1 MLDAPTLSSAGHA
14 MIGRREGMR
23 SKRRSP
29 RSRVAVRATWQVRL
43 RLSILLLVVSALPT
57 GLSILVGDTP
67 ARAGTF
73 AVRDT
78 SPAGFDTK
86 VTGTIVTSKGVLLTR
101 DGTGAESRN
110 PVCPGANP
118 VPSSVPEGASASF
131 CYEDK
136 PYFIQPGTS
145 GTGIRGGP
153 TGFSGQFKTAVS
165 FVYTISIPG
174 ADGSWVPSGYS
185 VSGHVTTAPATGSPG
200 ELQCSVDKT
209 VPDAP
214 PLQFSCLTSTF
225 SGLNEPNLEPR
236 WTVTAGTIPA
246 GEPRVYFLGDS
257 VTAGFGYCGTE
268 GEPLKTCGVNQSFD
282 NDWKGTNSL
291 EACSPPAT
299 INDRCSNNN
308 DTGMPWVAGPWFDQP
323 GAPTVA
329 YSYVIAKR
337 QSTVD
342 PAAIENWAVTGS
354 TPADWDPV
362 TNGRFGPQLKKIKN
376 ATVVMT
382 LGANPLL
389 SDYLDISVL
398 GLVTIQKGSCAD
410 TAVVGH
416 SGLRTVLYRAAEPE
430 AGPGGILNCFDAQW
444 QQIEQTKHLV
454 DIYESLLNDGDHV
467 LVLGYPMGCPWSFGN
482 WQPNANLLSGPA
494 TGNPCTSLSHP
505 GEVTPARRVT
515 QWDQAAALTAE
526 ANKRIKEALH
536 QAGEST
542 QHVGDIAFAAPSAN
556 WSDHQAW
563 SSDPWIFRNDTWVH
577 PNSAGHQQLAQTV
590 MAEMCARFH
599 HWCGD
604 PPRWNS

>member
-1 MLDAPTLSSAGHA
+1 M
-14 MIGRREGMR
+14 
-23 SKRRSP
+23 
-29 RSRVAVRATWQVRL
+29 AVRTTWPVRL
-43 RLSILLLVVSALPT
+43 RISISLLAVTVLPAVS
-57 GLSILVGDTP
+57 SILVGSTP

-73 AVRDT
+73 ATRDT
-78 SPAGFDTK
+78 QSGGFDTK
-86 VTGTIVTSKGVLLTR
+86 VAGTIVTGKGVLLTR
-101 DGTGAESRN
+101 VDTGPESKN

-118 VPSSVPEGASASF
+118 VPSSVPEGATASF

-136 PYFIQPGTS
+136 PYFLP
-145 GTGIRGGP
+145 RDHGP
-153 TGFSGQFKTAVS
+153 QGVSGQFKTEVS
-165 FVYTISIPG
+165 FVYTIAIPG

-214 PLQFSCLTSTF
+214 ALQFSCLTSTF
-225 SGLNEPNLEPR
+225 SGLSDPNLEPR
-236 WTVTAGTIPA
+236 WTVTDGTVPA
-246 GEPRVYFLGDS
+246 GDPRVYFLGDS

-268 GEPLKTCGVNQSFD
+268 GGPDSSDITCGVNQSFD
-282 NDWKGTNSL
+282 NDWTGTNSL
-291 EACSPPAT
+291 QACSPPT
-299 INDRCSNNN
+299 PVNDRCSNNN
-308 DTGMPWVAGPWFDQP
+308 DAGIPWAAGPWSNGP

-329 YSYVIAKR
+329 YSYVIAKK

-342 PAAIENWAVTGS
+342 PAVIENWAVTGS

-362 TNGRFGPQLKKIKN
+362 TNGRFGTQLEKIKN

-389 SDYLDISVL
+389 SDYLNISAL
-398 GLVTIQKGSCAD
+398 GLVTIQKGPCAD
-410 TAVVGH
+410 TAVVAH

-430 AGPGGILNCFDAQW
+430 AGPGGILSCFDAQW

-467 LVLGYPMGCPWSFGN
+467 LVLGYPIGCPWSFGN

-494 TGNPCTSLSHP
+494 AGNACTSLSHP
-505 GEVTPARRVT
+505 GEVNQNRKVT
-515 QWDQAAALTAE
+515 QWDQALALTNE
-526 ANKRIKEALH
+526 ANTRIKEALH
-536 QAGEST
+536 QAGEAT
-542 QHVGDIAFAAPSAN
+542 QHSGDIAFAAPSAS

-563 SSDPWIFRNDTWVH
+563 SSDPWIFRNDTWIH
-577 PNSAGHQQLAQTV
+577 PNAAGHEQLAQTV
-590 MAEMCARFH
+590 IAEMCARFH
-599 HWCGD
+599 HWCEN